1 MIEAYKITGNI
12 YDDRVTT
19 NILTM
24 KEKNKYMGLRGHEF
38 TLEQKRICKLVCKNF
53 FSNRIVILW
62 NKLPENVVR
71 SESLN
76 NFKNRL
82 DSLMLWH
89 NNFKLNCIIFFSQLI
104 ISPAVHLCYIIILQV
119 YPLLHVLF
127 V

>member
-1 MIEAYKITGNI
+1 
-12 YDDRVTT
+12 
-19 NILTM
+19 
-24 KEKNKYMGLRGHEF
+24 MGLRGHEF

-53 FSNRIVILW
+53 FSNRILTLW

-82 DSLMLWH
+82 DSLMLRH
-89 NNFKLNCIIFFSQLI
+89 NNFKLNCIIFSSQLI
-104 ISPAVHLCYIIILQV
+104 ISLAAHLCYIIILQV
-119 YPLLHVLF
+119 CPLLHVLF